1 MSSHNTVFLM
11 FYGVSSF
18 NKDLSSWG
26 VTNIDSEPS
35 DFSFSSSLSES
46 NNPFWVTCPSIT
58 AIPDPAFEQALN
70 DLGYDLCKPDSQ
82 VLTAKM

>member
-1 MSSHNTVFLM
+1 
-11 FYGVSSF
+11 
-18 NKDLSSWG
+18 
-26 VTNIDSEPS
+26 
-35 DFSFSSSLSES
+35 LSES

-70 DLGYDLCKPDSQ
+70 DLSYDLCKPDSQ